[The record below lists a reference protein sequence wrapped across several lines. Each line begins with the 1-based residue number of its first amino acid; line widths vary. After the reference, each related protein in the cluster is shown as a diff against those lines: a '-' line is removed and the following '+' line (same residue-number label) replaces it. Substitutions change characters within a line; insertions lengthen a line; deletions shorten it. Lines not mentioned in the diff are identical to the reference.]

1 MLENQAAID
10 AHKANPRAM
19 PATSTERSG
28 SAPRRP
34 PRYPSSTDATEEWFS
49 ALSLDFEV
57 KLAKF
62 CLLSPS
68 FKYHL
73 QIRGQRGHEPGG

>member
-19 PATSTERSG
+19 PAKSTEQSG
-28 SAPRRP
+28 SARRRRP
-34 PRYPSSTDATEEWFS
+34 RSTSSTGASEEWFT
-49 ALSLDFEV
+49 ALSLDSEV

-62 CLLSPS
+62 CPLES
-68 FKYHL
+68 FV
-73 QIRGQRGHEPGG
+73 